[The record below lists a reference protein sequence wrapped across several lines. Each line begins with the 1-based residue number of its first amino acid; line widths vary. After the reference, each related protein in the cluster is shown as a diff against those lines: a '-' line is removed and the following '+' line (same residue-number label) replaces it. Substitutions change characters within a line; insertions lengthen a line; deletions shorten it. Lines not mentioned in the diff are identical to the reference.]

1 MPDLNQIAIKG
12 TTQNHL
18 PVEDIKKDLVILK
31 NGNVVMILKT
41 SSVNFDLLS
50 QKEQDAMI
58 YAYASLLNS
67 LTFPVQILI
76 RSSLKDV
83 SNYVQRLEEQKVK
96 VTDPLLKKQISSYL
110 SFVQDVVEK
119 NNVLAKSFY
128 VIIPFYAT
136 EAGLSAAA
144 QSSLPFPFTLF
155 KQTDKN
161 QGLPMEKDK
170 LIKKAQSALEPKKE
184 HLKRLLGRL
193 GLSANQIENKRLIQL
208 FYQIYN
214 QESILVDNV
223 KALSQQSAVVRK
235 KDVKFSKQSDTG
247 SKPGGEKDQPEEREN
262 KKETSST
269 EKKQSE

>member
-1 MPDLNQIAIKG
+1 MDLNQIAIKG

-67 LTFPVQILI
+67 LTFPIQILI

-83 SNYVQRLEEQKVK
+83 SNYVKRLEEQKAK
-96 VTDPLLKKQISSYL
+96 ISDPLLKKQVVSYL
-110 SFVQDVVEK
+110 TFVQDVVEK

-128 VIIPFYAT
+128 VIVPFYAA
-136 EAGLSAAA
+136 EAGLQAAA
-144 QSSLPFPFTLF
+144 QTSLPFPFTLL
-155 KQTDKN
+155 KQKN
-161 QGLPMEKDK
+161 KNEGLPMEKNK

-193 GLSANQIENKRLIQL
+193 GLSANQLDNKKLIQL

-235 KDVKFSKQSDTG
+235 KDVKFSKSTDTG
-247 SKPGGEKDQPEEREN
+247 SKQGGEKDQSE
-262 KKETSST
+262 KKEKQKENSS
-269 EKKQSE
+269 KKEEQSE

>member
-1 MPDLNQIAIKG
+1 MPDLSEIAIKG

-18 PVEDIKKDLVILK
+18 PVEDIKKNLVILK
-31 NGNVVMILKT
+31 NGNVIMILKT

-67 LTFPVQILI
+67 LTFPIQILI

-83 SNYVQRLEEQKVK
+83 SNYVKRLEQQKAK
-96 VTDPLLKKQISSYL
+96 ITDPLLKKQVVSYL
-110 SFVQDVVEK
+110 TFVQEVVEK

-128 VIIPFYAT
+128 IVIPFYAA
-136 EAGLSAAA
+136 EAGLQAAA
-144 QSSLPFPFTLF
+144 QTSLPFPLNLISQKGQNQGFTM
-155 KQTDKN
+155 DKN
-161 QGLPMEKDK
+161 K

-193 GLSANQIENKRLIQL
+193 GLSTDQLDNKKLIQL

-214 QESILVDNV
+214 QESILVDNI
-223 KALSQQSAVVRK
+223 KALSQQSAVIRK
-235 KDVKFSKQSDTG
+235 KDVKFSQSTDTR
-247 SKPGGEKDQPEEREN
+247 SKPKGGKEQSE
-262 KKETSST
+262 KKEARTKQGISP
-269 EKKQSE
+269 EKEQ